1 MLGKVQLDKLRT
13 GLKEMQG
20 ARLLTVSYVSDC
32 SPLNILSESSR
43 KSKGTI
49 FPFLEESDD

>member
-13 GLKEMQG
+13 GLKEMQD
-20 ARLLTVSYVSDC
+20 ARLLTVSYVSGC

-43 KSKGTI
+43 KSKGII